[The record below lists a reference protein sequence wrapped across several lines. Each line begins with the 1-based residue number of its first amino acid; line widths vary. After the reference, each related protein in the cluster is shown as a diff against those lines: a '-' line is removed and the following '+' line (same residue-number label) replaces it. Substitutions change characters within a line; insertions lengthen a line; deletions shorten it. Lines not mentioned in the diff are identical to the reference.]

1 MKRKKIYV
9 FLAALLFCSLFILKK
24 DVNAADGTVY
34 ASVEKFTLGQG
45 YLVEPTCVSL
55 EKGDTFEDIFK
66 KLMEENNMK
75 ANWNGNYLVS
85 IDNADTGVLDIPDCI
100 QTMPPSQNWD
110 GTQVFPPTNENNAGN
125 VEFPTLGEFA
135 YSDQSGWYFFVNNEA
150 PNVGFD
156 GMKAKDGDVV
166 RFQFTI
172 YGLGA
177 DLGNGAPDAL
187 NLPDRD
193 AMTKRLA
200 LIHSNQTACFVN
212 NECRQAY
219 QNAVKVTA
227 DLDSTQQMLD
237 TVYKALPSEEQIN
250 QYVDTYNTRVAQN
263 LTDRINAIGEVTL
276 DKEEMIR
283 SIRNSYDALNDAQK
297 AKISASTL
305 QVLQKAEARI
315 LSLKE
320 EKAVREEQALKA
332 QKAQEQQQKAAASA
346 AAQQEAANAP
356 KYTPA
361 KVKLK
366 SAKKTGTKK
375 VKLTWKKVKG
385 CTGYEI
391 YLSTKKSSGYKK
403 SANVKKWKKVTGVV
417 KKGVKKKKTYYFKVR
432 AYRKAAGK
440 TYYGAFSNVKKVRMK

>member
-177 DLGNGAPDAL
+177 DLGNRAPDAL

-212 NECRQAY
+212 SQCRTAY

-227 DLDSTQQMLD
+227 NLDSTQGELD
-237 TVYKALPSEEQIN
+237 NAYAALPSEEQIA

-263 LTDRINAIGEVTL
+263 LTDRINAIGDVTL

-305 QVLQKAEARI
+305 QVLQKAEAKV
-315 LSLKE
+315 LSLKN
-320 EKAVREEQALKA
+320 EKAAREEQALKA
-332 QKAQEQQQKAAASA
+332 QKAQQQQKASAAA
-346 AAQQEAANAP
+346 AAQQEAANAQ

-385 CTGYEI
+385 CSGYEI
-391 YLSTKKSSGYKK
+391 YVSNKKGAGYKK
-403 SANVKKWKKVTGVV
+403 VANVKKWKKVSCIV
-417 KKGVKKKKTYYFKVR
+417 KKGIKKKKTSYFKVR

>member
-177 DLGNGAPDAL
+177 DLGNRAPDAL

-305 QVLQKAEARI
+305 QVLQKAEAKV
-315 LSLKE
+315 LFLKN
-320 EKAVREEQALKA
+320 EKAAREEQALKA
-332 QKAQEQQQKAAASA
+332 QKAQQQQKASAA
-346 AAQQEAANAP
+346 AAQQEAANAQ

-385 CTGYEI
+385 CSGYEI
-391 YLSTKKSSGYKK
+391 YVSNKKGAGYKK
-403 SANVKKWKKVTGVV
+403 VANVKKWKKVSCIV
-417 KKGVKKKKTYYFKVR
+417 KKGIKKKKTSYFKVR

-440 TYYGAFSNVKKVRMK
+440 TYYGAFSNVKKVRMR

>member
-1 MKRKKIYV
+1 MKRKNIYV

-24 DVNAADGTVY
+24 DVNASDGTVY
-34 ASVEKFTLGQG
+34 ASVEKFSLGQG
-45 YLVEPTCVSL
+45 YLVEPTCVNI
-55 EKGDTFEDIFK
+55 EEGDTFEDIFK

-100 QTMPPSQNWD
+100 QDMPLSENWD
-110 GTQVFPPTNENNAGN
+110 GTKVFPPTNEENTGN

-135 YSDQSGWYFFVNNEA
+135 YSDQSGWYFFVNNIA

-187 NLPDRD
+187 RLPDRD

-212 NECRQAY
+212 SQCRTAY

-227 DLDSTQQMLD
+227 NLDSTQGELD
-237 TVYKALPSEEQIN
+237 NAYDALPSEEQIA

-263 LTDRINAIGEVTL
+263 LTDRINAIGDVTL

-305 QVLQKAEARI
+305 QVLQKAEAKV
-315 LSLKE
+315 LSLKN
-320 EKAVREEQALKA
+320 EKAAREEQALKA
-332 QKAQEQQQKAAASA
+332 QKAQQQQKASAAA
-346 AAQQEAANAP
+346 AAQQEAANAK

-366 SAKKTGTKK
+366 SAKKVGAKK

-385 CTGYEI
+385 CSGYEI
-391 YLSTKKSSGYKK
+391 YVSNKKGAGYKK
-403 SANVKKWKKVTGVV
+403 VANVKKWKKVSCIV
-417 KKGVKKKKTYYFKVR
+417 KKGIKKKKTSYFKVR

>member
-346 AAQQEAANAP
+346 AAQQEAANAQ